1 MLSAARHLA
10 SDIAAFWPT
19 TTPDPDAKMLA
30 ELFESAGCGAV
41 SVAVADRLL
50 AETGSLAGALAAS
63 AADLARIGVPQ
74 EARLALTALRAAV
87 LAALRRPI
95 EDRPCLASSR
105 DLVDYLHAD
114 MAYDRIERFRVL
126 FLDNR
131 NRLIRD
137 VVMSE
142 GSVQAAPV
150 FTREVIRRALELGA
164 SALILVHNHT
174 SGDPQPSRDDIEITH
189 EIMGAA
195 ALFGL
200 GVHDH
205 LIIGRH
211 GHVSLRQLGYFA
223 Q

>member
-1 MLSAARHLA
+1 M
-10 SDIAAFWPT
+10 AAFWPAPA
-19 TTPDPDAKMLA
+19 PDPDVKMLA

-41 SVAVADRLL
+41 SVTVAERLL
-50 AETGSLAGALAAS
+50 ADTGSLAGALATS
-63 AADLARIGVPQ
+63 AADLTRLGVPQ

-87 LAALRRPI
+87 LAALRRPV

-105 DLVDYLHAD
+105 ELVDYLHAD

-189 EIMGAA
+189 EIMTAA
-195 ALFGL
+195 ALFGI

-205 LIIGRH
+205 LIIGRQ

>member
-1 MLSAARHLA
+1 MLSVARHLA

-19 TTPDPDAKMLA
+19 PTPDPDVKMLA
-30 ELFESAGCGAV
+30 ELFASAGCGAV
-41 SVAVADRLL
+41 SVTVAERLL
-50 AETGSLAGALAAS
+50 AETGSLAGTLAAS
-63 AADLARIGVPQ
+63 AADLARMGVPQ

-95 EDRPCLASSR
+95 DDRPCLASSR
-105 DLVDYLHAD
+105 ELVDYLHAD

-126 FLDNR
+126 FLDNK

-189 EIMGAA
+189 EIMAAA

-211 GHVSLRQLGYFA
+211 GHVSLRQSGYFA